1 MECLL
6 SRDPEVSEMKYRPS
20 QTPSQLPRTS
30 SRPFASHPGPDSEL
44 PSHYGDSRFSHGN
57 SRYSDSG
64 SSFGDSDFG
73 AEPPPKRTLVGP
85 VESWHDSSFILRRG
99 LEVREVSAK
108 EWRVWAEPPSASSLA
123 PATSSTGSTPTAPR
137 RRMNGDGDA

>member
-1 MECLL
+1 MECL
-6 SRDPEVSEMKYRPS
+6 SRDPEVSEMKYRSS
-20 QTPSQLPRTS
+20 QSPSQLPRAA
-30 SRPFASHPGPDSEL
+30 SRPFAGGGPDSEL
-44 PSHYGDSRFSHGN
+44 PSHYGDSRFSHGD

-73 AEPPPKRTLVGP
+73 AETPPRRSLAGP

-108 EWRVWAEPPSASSLA
+108 EWRVWAEAPAATSALPA
-123 PATSSTGSTPTAPR
+123 PATPR

>member
-1 MECLL
+1 VI
-6 SRDPEVSEMKYRPS
+6 PEVPEMKYRSS
-20 QTPSQLPRTS
+20 QSQLPRAA
-30 SRPFASHPGPDSEL
+30 SRPFAGGGGPDSEL
-44 PSHYGDSRFSHGN
+44 PSHYGDSHFSHGA

-73 AEPPPKRTLVGP
+73 AEPPPRRSVVGP

-108 EWRVWAEPPSASSLA
+108 EWRLWAVEPA
-123 PATSSTGSTPTAPR
+123 PPPPTTPPR
-137 RRMNGDGDA
+137 RRTNGDGDA

>member
-1 MECLL
+1 MECL
-6 SRDPEVSEMKYRPS
+6 SRDPEVSEMKYRSS
-20 QTPSQLPRTS
+20 QSPSQLPRAA
-30 SRPFASHPGPDSEL
+30 SRPFAGGGPDSEL
-44 PSHYGDSRFSHGN
+44 PSHYGDSRFSHGD

-73 AEPPPKRTLVGP
+73 AEPPPRRSLAGP

-108 EWRVWAEPPSASSLA
+108 EWRVWAEAPAAPSAPTAST
-123 PATSSTGSTPTAPR
+123 PATPR
-137 RRMNGDGDA
+137 RRMNSDGDV

>member
-1 MECLL
+1 MECL
-6 SRDPEVSEMKYRPS
+6 SRDPEVSEMKYRSP
-20 QTPSQLPRTS
+20 QTPSQLPRAS
-30 SRPFASHPGPDSEL
+30 SRPYAGSAGADSEL
-44 PSHYGDSRFSHGN
+44 PSHYGESRFSHGL

-73 AEPPPKRTLVGP
+73 AEPPPRRSLPGP

-108 EWRVWAEPPSASSLA
+108 EWRVWAEAPSAWSSV
-123 PATSSTGSTPTAPR
+123 STPSDPMTPR
-137 RRMNGDGDA
+137 RRMNGDGTA

>member
-1 MECLL
+1 MECLF
-6 SRDPEVSEMKYRPS
+6 RDPEVSEMKYRS
-20 QTPSQLPRTS
+20 STSQLPRAA
-30 SRPFASHPGPDSEL
+30 SRPFAGASGPDSEL

-57 SRYSDSG
+57 SHYSDSG

-73 AEPPPKRTLVGP
+73 AEPTARRTLAGP

-108 EWRVWAEPPSASSLA
+108 EWRVWAEPPSANSA
-123 PATSSTGSTPTAPR
+123 PLTNATPSTPMAPR
-137 RRMNGDGDA
+137 RRTNGDV